1 MKALHVSKAKSGVI
15 KTYQMIV
22 RVQKGTK
29 TSFDYTPH
37 LSDSIST
44 TKIPADTRSDRII
57 KFDVSIPPTQYHY
70 TQSDLGV
77 RCSSPP
83 SPQKAEARSTCNRNG
98 KTIIPRENF
107 SPLTKKK
114 NPSKTSP
121 PLSKTKQKRISYE
134 QIIHMIMD

>member
-29 TSFDYTPH
+29 TS
-37 LSDSIST
+37 
-44 TKIPADTRSDRII
+44 
-57 KFDVSIPPTQYHY
+57 
-70 TQSDLGV
+70 
-77 RCSSPP
+77 
-83 SPQKAEARSTCNRNG
+83 TCNRNG

-114 NPSKTSP
+114 SIKNLTSP
-121 PLSKTKQKRISYE
+121 LKNKAKKNFK
-134 QIIHMIMD
+134 